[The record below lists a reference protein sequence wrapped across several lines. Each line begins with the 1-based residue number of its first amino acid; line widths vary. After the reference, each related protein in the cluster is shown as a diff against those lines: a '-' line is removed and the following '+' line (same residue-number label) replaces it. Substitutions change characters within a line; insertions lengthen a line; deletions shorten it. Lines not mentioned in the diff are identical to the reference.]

1 MVTLSG
7 NPNPTNPYMP
17 CLFTTTEVSVRRQKS
32 WEVGIWRIPV
42 YTPDY
47 SPVYSTVCGYWSHF
61 VQLDSLE
68 KIVQIYCF

>member
-1 MVTLSG
+1 MLNLALNIALTLLTLMVTLSG

-47 SPVYSTVCGYWSHF
+47 SPVYSTVCGY
-61 VQLDSLE
+61 
-68 KIVQIYCF
+68 